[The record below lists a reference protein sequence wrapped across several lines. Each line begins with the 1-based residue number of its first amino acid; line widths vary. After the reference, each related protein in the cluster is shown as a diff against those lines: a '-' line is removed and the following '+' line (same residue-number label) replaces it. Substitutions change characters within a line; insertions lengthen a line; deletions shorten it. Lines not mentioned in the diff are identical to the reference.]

1 MVSLLEQG
9 DATIPERRQIMLDQ
23 RDRIER
29 QIAELELAREATD
42 FKIARY
48 SAPE

>member
-1 MVSLLEQG
+1 MVSLVEQE
-9 DATIPERRQIMLDQ
+9 DATIPELMLDQ

-29 QIAELELAREATD
+29 QIAELELAREATT
-42 FKIARY
+42 FKIERY